1 MVEDKWLKIMETV
14 LGLVNEIDQ
23 ALNEVDAEP
32 EDSLIMDDHGEPD
45 DWTEEEEVINDLEV
59 LDVCL
64 VCGTC
69 TSDLQYHLNHNIECA
84 QALRYV

>member
-1 MVEDKWLKIMETV
+1 MVEDKWMRIMEMV
-14 LGLVNEIDQ
+14 FGLVNEIDE
-23 ALNEVDAEP
+23 ALHEVDAEP
-32 EDSLIMDDHGEPD
+32 IDTLIEDDHGEPD
-45 DWTEEEEVINDLEV
+45 DWIEEEEVIKGLEV

-69 TSDLQYHLNHNIECA
+69 TADLQYHLDHNIECA